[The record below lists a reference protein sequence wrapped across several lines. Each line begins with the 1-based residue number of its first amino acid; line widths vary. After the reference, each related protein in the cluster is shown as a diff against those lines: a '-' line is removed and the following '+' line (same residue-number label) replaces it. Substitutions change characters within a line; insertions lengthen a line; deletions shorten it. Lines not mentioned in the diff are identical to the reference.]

1 MAERFPIERELV
13 PARPGVP
20 QGLQRDRRPLTKGL
34 PERIEL
40 DARHALV
47 VVVPTGV
54 ATAWRDADPTA
65 LVASSD
71 AETAAAVAAPA
82 EAVASLERPPL
93 RLLVLVGGDLRGAV
107 PIVAG
112 LHRRMPD
119 GGTCGAALE
128 LAVVSYAIH
137 AGSMRAAGDY
147 GSFLEL
153 AWRTVG
159 AGSDS
164 FETPPLDR
172 HVAKRL
178 APRFRLESELGAVPR
193 PLPRIAW

>member
-1 MAERFPIERELV
+1 VAERFPIERELV
-13 PARPGVP
+13 PAWMDVP
-20 QGLQRDRRPLTKGL
+20 DGLQRNRRQLTKGL

-47 VVVPTGV
+47 VVIPTGV
-54 ATAWRDADPTA
+54 ATLWRDTDPTA
-65 LVASSD
+65 LVVSSE
-71 AETAAAVAAPA
+71 AETAPWAAQPT
-82 EAVASLERPPL
+82 ESVASLERPPL
-93 RLLVLVGGDLRGAV
+93 RLLLLVGGDLQGAV

-119 GGTCGAALE
+119 GGTRGAALE
-128 LAVVSYAIH
+128 LAVISYAIH

-147 GSFLEL
+147 GSFLEF

-159 AGSDS
+159 AGTTS

-172 HVAKRL
+172 RVAKRL
-178 APRFRLESELGAVPR
+178 APRFRLESELGAIPR
-193 PLPRIAW
+193 PLPQIAW